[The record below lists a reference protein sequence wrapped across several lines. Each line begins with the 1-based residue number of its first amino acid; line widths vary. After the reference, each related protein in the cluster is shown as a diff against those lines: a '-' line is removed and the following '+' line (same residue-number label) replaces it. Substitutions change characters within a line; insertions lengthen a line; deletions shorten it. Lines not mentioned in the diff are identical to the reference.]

1 MSRGEAGT
9 AGTRGMSRADA
20 ELYAEKQREFAS
32 ESSREDRVAYAE
44 KLHAK
49 NLQLTTSFLHRKGLW
64 RIRLNATCEILEIVS
79 GAKGGPPVAG
89 EFSFKSAA
97 NGEAPVFG
105 SLSRLDATQTTYAET
120 LIVDLQKVSR
130 ARELAYQ
137 HQQACEADGTPEMAA
152 APIKQHLDSMTAKAG
167 ELPPSVSEVRDARR
181 QQEERA
187 AQERAAHLE
196 AERRAALEALGVS
209 GTDGT
214 DGDLMDAIR
223 RDKER
228 ERKKAQK
235 KARQKAK
242 QAAARAQV
250 DGSEAAEGTD
260 RSTGRHGAQLEEDL
274 DEEVSMFEQLLREGS
289 ASGAAADRAREHH
302 RAVIG

>member
-1 MSRGEAGT
+1 MPRSSASLRARPAERIEWHT
-9 AGTRGMSRADA
+9 PRSCTRKTCSWP
-20 ELYAEKQREFAS
+20 
-32 ESSREDRVAYAE
+32 
-44 KLHAK
+44 
-49 NLQLTTSFLHRKGLW
+49 FLHRKGLW

-79 GAKGGPPVAG
+79 GTKGGPPVPG

-167 ELPPSVSEVRDARR
+167 ALPPSVSELREARR

-235 KARQKAK
+235 KARQKAR
-242 QAAARAQV
+242 QAAARTQV
-250 DGSEAAEGTD
+250 DGSKAAGADGTD
-260 RSTGRHGAQLEEDL
+260 RSTDRHDAHLEEDL
-274 DEEVSMFEQLLREGS
+274 DEEVSMFERLLREGS
-289 ASGAAADRAREHH
+289 ASGADRASVETHT
-302 RAVIG
+302 VQ